1 MEEFNFIPDRAIKSN
16 SEDELNRNS
25 FAGQLRKSLSTWE
38 DQDSLV
44 ISLKGEWGEGKSSV
58 INLLKEQFEL
68 EKKDDDPTI
77 IEFNPWA
84 YANQDSLTFHFFND
98 IGSELKIK
106 NAVKRDDKLARKLKL
121 YSQLINID
129 KETKVLKN
137 IIPQV
142 FLLLGI
148 LGISL
153 NKLLDWVSL
162 SPEWIE
168 NIIFILGLL
177 ILLVQLSAGLLN
189 KIASYFE
196 LKTISRDI
204 SPQGIK
210 KEIVNHL
217 IERKKKLLIII
228 DDIDRLGQ
236 KEICEVFRLIRVNAD
251 FPNTIYLLAY
261 DSRIIEVN
269 LEEQKGISGKDF
281 LKKIVQVD
289 FNLPY
294 TRNEKVQS
302 FLFKELDKLIAKLP
316 ASINEYFADGND
328 YWSNTYHSGYKN
340 FFNNIRDVKRYINS
354 LLFNINLLHEEDVF
368 EVNPI
373 DFIALEVLRV
383 FTPEFYDFMKFRK
396 ELFTDNSESKIGI
409 STEQRK
415 KELIEGFELINITHR
430 ENVKK
435 LVIHLFPQ
443 IETFIK
449 EFGSTH
455 YANDF
460 YLKWRKE
467 MRICS
472 KDHFGL
478 YFTLNPQDASSELTQ
493 YDLVKFLKSLDS
505 DSEAK
510 KMIDEFIS
518 NKKFNPL
525 IRRIQDY
532 TDDANKMPEKSA
544 ICLIKVLNDVS
555 DSIEDDRKGM
565 FDIGMNMEIARVLF
579 QILSR
584 SDISNTFEI
593 IRKIIIDSDGIFSV
607 LNLVAIDAQWHKES
621 PEDKKLLFS
630 PDELK
635 ELQNLLVQKIEQTNS
650 KILLD
655 NKHFLYI
662 INSWRRWSQQSNI
675 DKFINEL
682 KKEPKLFFDFVR
694 HFISE
699 SRSSTSGSYGV
710 TVHREI
716 AFKNLT
722 SFVKIEDVK
731 NLVDEIKK
739 DKDMTTEYSEYISM
753 FEHDYERYMKNP
765 ESYSRYE

>member
-1 MEEFNFIPDRAIKSN
+1 MEEFNFIPDRAIKSS

-68 EKKDDDPTI
+68 EKKDYDPTI

-162 SPEWIE
+162 SPKWIE
-168 NIIFILGLL
+168 NIIFILGLF

-302 FLFKELDKLIAKLP
+302 FLFKELDKLIANLP
-316 ASINEYFADGND
+316 ASINEYFTDGNN
-328 YWSNTYHSGYKN
+328 YWPNTYHSGYKN

-354 LLFNINLLHEEDVF
+354 LLFNINLLHREDVF

-383 FTPEFYDFMKFRK
+383 FTPEFYDFIKFRK

-415 KELIEGFELINITHR
+415 KDLIEGFELVDITHR
-430 ENVKK
+430 ENLKK
-435 LVIHLFPQ
+435 LAIHLFPQ
-443 IETFIK
+443 IETFVK
-449 EFGSTH
+449 EYGGTH
-455 YANDF
+455 YANDY
-460 YLKWRKE
+460 YLQWRKE

-472 KDHFGL
+472 KDHFDL
-478 YFTLNPQDASSELTQ
+478 YFTLNPQDVSGELTQ
-493 YDLVKFLKSLDS
+493 YDLIKFLKSLDS

-510 KMIDEFIS
+510 KIISEFIS
-518 NKKFNPL
+518 NNKFRPL
-525 IRRIQDY
+525 VRRIQDY
-532 TDDANKMPEKSA
+532 TDDASKMPEKSA
-544 ICLIKVLNDVS
+544 ICLIKVLNDIS

-584 SDISNTFEI
+584 NDISNRFEI
-593 IRKIIIDSDGIFSV
+593 IRKIIIDSEGIFSV
-607 LNLVAIDAQWHKES
+607 LNLIAIDAQGHEES
-621 PEDKKLLFS
+621 RDDKKLLFT

-635 ELQNLLVQKIEQTNS
+635 QLQNLLVQKIEQTNS
-650 KILLD
+650 ETLIA

-662 INSWRRWSQQSNI
+662 INFWRKWSEQSYI

-699 SRSSTSGSYGV
+699 SRSSTVGSYGV
-710 TVHREI
+710 SIHKEI

-731 NLVDEIKK
+731 DLVDEIKK
-739 DKDMTTEYSEYISM
+739 DKVVTTEYSEFISM
-753 FEHDYERYMKNP
+753 FQRDYERYTKNP

>member
-121 YSQLINID
+121 YSQLININ

-142 FLLLGI
+142 FLLLGV

-162 SPEWIE
+162 SPKWIE

-177 ILLVQLSAGLLN
+177 ILLVQLSAELLN

-261 DSRIIEVN
+261 DNRIIEVN

-316 ASINEYFADGND
+316 TSINEYFEDGND

-383 FTPEFYDFMKFRK
+383 FTPEFYDFMKFRR
-396 ELFTDNSESKIGI
+396 ELFTDNSESKSGI
-409 STEQRK
+409 STEQRR
-415 KELIEGFELINITHR
+415 KELIKGFELVNDSHR

-443 IETFIK
+443 INTFVK
-449 EFGSTH
+449 EFGGTH
-455 YANDF
+455 YTNDF
-460 YLKWRKE
+460 YLKLRKE

-472 KDHFGL
+472 KNHFGM
-478 YFTLNPQDASSELTQ
+478 YFTLNPQDASGELTQ

-505 DSEAK
+505 ASEAK
-510 KMIDEFIS
+510 KMINEFIS
-518 NKKFNPL
+518 SKKFNPL

-532 TDDANKMPEKSA
+532 TDDANKIPKKSA
-544 ICLIKVLNDVS
+544 ICLIRVLNDVS

-584 SDISNTFEI
+584 SDISNMFEI
-593 IRKIIIDSDGIFSV
+593 VRKIIIDSEGIFGV
-607 LNLVAIDAQWHKES
+607 LNLVAIDAQGHKES

-630 PDELK
+630 PNELN
-635 ELQNLLVQKIEQTNS
+635 ELRNLLVQKIEQTNS
-650 KILLD
+650 KTLLD
-655 NKHFLYI
+655 NKHFLFI
-662 INSWRRWSQQSNI
+662 INSLRRWSQQSNI
-675 DKFINEL
+675 DKFINKL
-682 KKEPKLFFDFVR
+682 KKDPKLFFDFVR

-699 SRSSTSGSYGV
+699 SRSSTSGSYGIK
-710 TVHREI
+710 VHREI

-731 NLVDEIKK
+731 ELVDEVKK
-739 DKDMTTEYSEYISM
+739 DKNMTTAYAEYISM
-753 FEHDYERYMKNP
+753 FERDYERYIKNP
-765 ESYSRYE
+765 ESYSRIE